1 MKELPREE
9 RGRRAERCRE
19 GGEWSAE
26 TLKWRR
32 EGDGR
37 VGGRGQS
44 PFEKNRATI
53 NRIGKLG
60 TPLIDIARPLA
71 TLLRKA
77 PRVARWAT

>member
-1 MKELPREE
+1 M
-9 RGRRAERCRE
+9 AERCRE

-26 TLKWRR
+26 ALKWRR
-32 EGDGR
+32 ESDGR

-44 PFEKNRATI
+44 PWGNLATT

-77 PRVARWAT
+77 PRVARRAT

>member
-37 VGGRGQS
+37 VGGRGLS
-44 PFEKNRATI
+44 PWGEGAVGDKE
-53 NRIGKLG
+53 
-60 TPLIDIARPLA
+60 IDG
-71 TLLRKA
+71 
-77 PRVARWAT
+77 